1 MKHHVHLIIYF
12 ACISVGILLCACR
25 SSSLHSNQFKEN
37 GTFQHNYNE
46 LNTGTGTIAS
56 QVKTTKDEHSS
67 SWKITYHFDT
77 AQTPDPTT
85 GLPPLSG
92 IEIEGSEKQ
101 SKTAQESN
109 DTVHSSNSSSKRE
122 ISGQTIQRESGTETK
137 KDSKVATGTDDGIRN
152 GLSIGIPLLFIIIAL
167 SYYAKR
173 QNTSK

>member
-56 QVKTTKDEHSS
+56 QVKTTKDEHGS

-77 AQTPDPTT
+77 TQTPDPTT

-92 IEIEGSEKQ
+92 IEIEGSENRVKPRR
-101 SKTAQESN
+101 KVMTLYTLRTAL
-109 DTVHSSNSSSKRE
+109 
-122 ISGQTIQRESGTETK
+122 QRERYPVKPYKGNPGQRPGK
-137 KDSKVATGTDDGIRN
+137 
-152 GLSIGIPLLFIIIAL
+152 IA
-167 SYYAKR
+167 K
-173 QNTSK
+173 

>member
-56 QVKTTKDEHSS
+56 QVKTTKDEHGS

-77 AQTPDPTT
+77 TQTPDPTT

-92 IEIEGSEKQ
+92 IETLYTLR
-101 SKTAQESN
+101 TAL
-109 DTVHSSNSSSKRE
+109 
-122 ISGQTIQRESGTETK
+122 QRERYPVKPYKENPGQRPRK
-137 KDSKVATGTDDGIRN
+137 
-152 GLSIGIPLLFIIIAL
+152 IA
-167 SYYAKR
+167 K
-173 QNTSK
+173 

>member
-56 QVKTTKDEHSS
+56 QVKTTKERTRFILEDHVP
-67 SWKITYHFDT
+67 FDT
-77 AQTPDPTT
+77 TQTPDPTT

-92 IEIEGSEKQ
+92 IEIEGSENRVKPRR
-101 SKTAQESN
+101 KVMTLYTLRTAL
-109 DTVHSSNSSSKRE
+109 
-122 ISGQTIQRESGTETK
+122 QRERYPVKPYKGNPGQRPGK
-137 KDSKVATGTDDGIRN
+137 
-152 GLSIGIPLLFIIIAL
+152 IA
-167 SYYAKR
+167 K
-173 QNTSK
+173 